1 MSTSLSATIDV
12 QAPPAAVWAVV
23 SDLKRMGEWSPQ
35 CKKMTVLGGEPK
47 LGTRTIN
54 LNKRGPLVWPTS
66 AKVVRFEPERR
77 LAFRVTENHTI
88 WSYELEPTE
97 TGTRVTERREAPGGT
112 TAVSNLLV
120 RLAFGGQRNF
130 DGELERGMNAT
141 LAKIKAAA
149 ES

>member
-1 MSTSLSATIDV
+1 MSTALSATIDV

-23 SDLKRMGEWSPQ
+23 SDLERMGEWSPQ
-35 CKKMTVLGGEPK
+35 CKTMKVLGGEPK

-54 LNKRGPLVWPTS
+54 VNKRGPVMWPTT

-97 TGTRVTERREAPGGT
+97 TGTRVIERREAPGGT
-112 TAVSNLLV
+112 TAVSDFLI
-120 RLAFGGQRNF
+120 RLAFGGQRSF

-149 ES
+149 ER

>member
-12 QAPPAAVWAVV
+12 QAPPAEVWAVV

-120 RLAFGGQRNF
+120 WLAFGGQRNF

>member
-1 MSTSLSATIDV
+1 MSTSLSASIDV

-54 LNKRGPLVWPTS
+54 LNKRGPLVWPTT

-88 WSYELEPTE
+88 WSYELEPT
-97 TGTRVTERREAPGGT
+97 
-112 TAVSNLLV
+112 
-120 RLAFGGQRNF
+120 
-130 DGELERGMNAT
+130 
-141 LAKIKAAA
+141 
-149 ES
+149 

>member
-35 CKKMTVLGGEPK
+35 CKKMAVLGGEPK

-112 TAVSNLLV
+112 TAVSNLLIRV
-120 RLAFGGQRNF
+120 AFGNQRNF